1 MLKRM
6 IVFIVITI
14 FIFTILAP
22 MSLASF
28 TPITVELYD
37 GKVIAYSELSAFKL
51 TLGNGAVIVSATVSG
66 DSQQIVTTTSANV
79 QVVLIIDVS
88 GSMTGTKIEK
98 AKSSAKALVE
108 NLYELNEGTQ
118 IGVISFSS
126 DAQKLTD
133 LTTSKDTVT
142 TAISRLGASGGTNM
156 SPALDLA
163 TQLLDAGKA
172 DYEAQEPPTDEDG
185 NVLDKPDLH
194 QYCVIL
200 TDGATQDPSSCYEK
214 LKNMDNNGIGLY
226 EILLESNATEAF
238 SMGGTIIGNLY
249 VNISEQELLDIYNQI
264 FDEIFNELVEN
275 VVSEFEFSNEPE
287 NCIVLDNGI
296 FITLDSELM
305 QGARLDLEYV
315 VNIKSTMDINSVEVE
330 DLTNGNLVYDG
341 NSSLLSEENK
351 INSDYGWNP
360 AVEPRLY
367 TNDDKL
373 IIGVYDNSPTTET
386 PPPEDTPETPEDP
399 PVENP
404 DTPINPDNPEYIPTP
419 PTDENDGIVL
429 ISVDGQAGG
438 EQEEDSTAV
447 IKAGETYKKKIIYSK
462 LLSPAEES
470 KFEHST
476 VFRLN
481 NDSEAGMATLESIP
495 VVITPPYGENNSNI
509 ALIIFILMAIIFTII
524 LIRII
529 CKVTLKNKHLHL
541 YKNK

>member
-28 TPITVELYD
+28 TPTTVELYD

-98 AKSSAKALVE
+98 AKNSAKTLVE
-108 NLYELNEGTQ
+108 NLYGLNEGTQ
-118 IGVISFSS
+118 VGVISFSS
-126 DAQKLTD
+126 DAQRLTG
-133 LTTSKDTVT
+133 LTTSKDEVIN
-142 TAISRLGASGGTNM
+142 AIDGLDAYGGTVM

-163 TQLLDAGKA
+163 TDLLENGKEN
-172 DYEAQEPPTDEDG
+172 YEAQEPPTDEDG

-200 TDGATQDPSSCYEK
+200 TDGATQNPESCYQT
-214 LKNMDNNGIGLY
+214 LQNMDNNEIGLY
-226 EILLESNATEAF
+226 GILLESNYTEAF
-238 SMGGTIIGNLY
+238 SQGGKTIGNLY
-249 VNISEQELLDIYNQI
+249 VNISNQELLDIYNQI
-264 FDEIFNELVEN
+264 FDEIFSELVEN
-275 VVSEFEFSNEPE
+275 VVTEFEFSNEPE

-373 IIGVYDNSPTTET
+373 VIGVYENSSTST
-386 PPPEDTPETPEDP
+386 PD
-399 PVENP
+399 
-404 DTPINPDNPEYIPTP
+404 
-419 PTDENDGIVL
+419 
-429 ISVDGQAGG
+429 DGQAGG
-438 EQEEDSTAV
+438 EQEDSTAV

-481 NDSEAGMATLESIP
+481 NDSEAGMATMESIP

-509 ALIIFILMAIIFTII
+509 TLIIFILMAIIFTII

>member
-28 TPITVELYD
+28 TPTTVELYD

-98 AKSSAKALVE
+98 AKNSAKTLVE
-108 NLYELNEGTQ
+108 NLYGLNEGTQ
-118 IGVISFSS
+118 VGVISFSS
-126 DAQKLTD
+126 DAQRLTG
-133 LTTSKDTVT
+133 LTTSKDEVIN
-142 TAISRLGASGGTNM
+142 AIDGLDAYGGTVM

-163 TQLLDAGKA
+163 TDLLENGKEN
-172 DYEAQEPPTDEDG
+172 YEAQEPPTDEDG

-200 TDGATQDPSSCYEK
+200 TDGATQNPESCYQT
-214 LKNMDNNGIGLY
+214 LQNMDNNEIGLY
-226 EILLESNATEAF
+226 GILLESNYTEAF
-238 SMGGTIIGNLY
+238 SQGGKTIGNLY
-249 VNISEQELLDIYNQI
+249 VNISNQELLDIYNQI
-264 FDEIFNELVEN
+264 FDEIFSELVEN
-275 VVSEFEFSNEPE
+275 VVTEFEFSNEPE

-373 IIGVYDNSPTTET
+373 VIGVYENSSTSTPDNT
-386 PPPEDTPETPEDP
+386 PDNP

-404 DTPINPDNPEYIPTP
+404 DTPTNPDSPEYIPTP
-419 PTDENDGIVL
+419 PTDENDGIIL
-429 ISVDGQAGG
+429 ISTDGQAGG
-438 EQEEDSTAV
+438 EQEDSTAV

-481 NDSEAGMATLESIP
+481 NDSEAGMATMESIP

-509 ALIIFILMAIIFTII
+509 TLIIFILMAIIFTII

-541 YKNK
+541 YKKY